1 MKTPKPQTLLALLLA
16 LALLVILYL
25 LLHPAPGLRI
35 TTLRPLDIPGAAP
48 LPDPSA
54 SPARPA
60 DAPIRIATYNI
71 ENFTDARRD
80 GPLRTPALAAAQ
92 AQGAASVIA
101 EADPDI
107 LVLQEIENTRAL
119 RELNAQL
126 PEPFPW
132 AYVTHLPA
140 SHGAAEKL
148 NLALLSRIRPDR
160 VRQLAFTRLDLAG
173 RPSRGTLCAEF
184 RTGDGARLLVYSI
197 HLKSNFGEPP
207 VNQTKRAIALHLIA
221 ADALSEALQNQ
232 PDATATLIL
241 GDTNVDPETP
251 EFADDPSLRPLAGDY
266 LDLWLGTPMPDR
278 TTIPTRQPGDPA
290 FVFPP
295 SAFDRIFATRDLGD
309 AGTHPWRA
317 TTPRSIQRGTATHDN
332 TTQPGHDGHVSDH
345 YLAYTD
351 LLPRRTAAKD
361 E

>member
-1 MKTPKPQTLLALLLA
+1 MKKSTIVLYHLLLFALLAALWA
-16 LALLVILYL
+16 LAVP
-25 LLHPAPGLRI
+25 HPGLRI
-35 TTLRPLDIPGAAP
+35 RELRPAAP
-48 LPDPSA
+48 VPENFRARSADPT
-54 SPARPA
+54 R
-60 DAPIRIATYNI
+60 APRLRVATYNL
-71 ENFTDARRD
+71 EHFTDARFD
-80 GPLRTPALAAAQ
+80 GPDRTRDAFLAQ
-92 AQGAASVIA
+92 ARGAASVIA

-107 LVLQEIENTRAL
+107 LVLQEIENARAL

-132 AYVTHLPA
+132 VYVTRLPA
-140 SHGAAEKL
+140 THGNTEKL
-148 NLALLSRIRPDR
+148 NLALLSRVPPAH
-160 VRQLAFTRLDLAG
+160 VRQIAFGRLDLAG

-184 RTGDGARLLVYSI
+184 RAGDGARLLVYAI

-207 VNQTKRAIALHLIA
+207 INQTKRAIALHLIA
-221 ADALSEALQNQ
+221 ADALSETLQNQ
-232 PDATATLIL
+232 PDTTATLIL

-251 EFADDPSLRPLAGDY
+251 EFADDPSLRPLAGGY

-295 SAFDRIFATRDLGD
+295 SAFDRIFATRNLGD
-309 AGTHPWRA
+309 GGAFPWR
-317 TTPRSIQRGTATHDN
+317 TTPPRSIQRGTATHDN
-332 TTQPGHDGHVSDH
+332 TAQPGHDGHVSDH

-351 LLPRRTAAKD
+351 LLPRRIAEKGG